1 MERFFLVGLFC
12 TLLFLASGCQRAEP
26 GLDRVEALSGQDPQI
41 VIPPRWFKIADF
53 KVENV
58 ADRNSEV
65 HAGTV
70 GVKGEKGATQCRLLQ
85 EKPERTD
92 KWFPIALRFFS
103 PNQPGKK
110 FSKSFA
116 DTLSFSRADQ
126 TEKLLKF
133 LVDFKK
139 DTFQFA
145 SIWKVVPY
153 LANAESGDYCAAR
166 AEICT
171 DFEDEEGKLICKG
184 DWHWLK
190 EIIAVPDAWAY
201 LRGKGEKLSSIKGVF
216 YAEKDG
222 EVTTGEPVVL
232 K

>member
-12 TLLFLASGCQRAEP
+12 ALLFLASGCQRAEQSSHP
-26 GLDRVEALSGQDPQI
+26 VELLSLTQPQI
-41 VIPPRWFKIADF
+41 VIKPRWFKVADF
-53 KVENV
+53 KVEN
-58 ADRNSEV
+58 ATDRNSEV

-70 GVKGEKGATQCRLLQ
+70 GLKGEDGATHCRLLQ
-85 EKPERTD
+85 EKPDKAD
-92 KWFPIALRFFS
+92 KWFPLALRFFT
-103 PNQPGKK
+103 PTQPGKK

-126 TEKLLKF
+126 TEKLFKF

-139 DTFQFA
+139 DTFQFV
-145 SIWKVVPY
+145 SVWKIVPY
-153 LANAESGDYCAAR
+153 LAKIDGADYCAAR

-171 DFEDEEGKLICKG
+171 DFEDEDQKLVCKG
-184 DWHWLK
+184 DWQWLK

-201 LRGKGEKLSSIKGVF
+201 LTGKGEKLTNLKAVF
-216 YAEKDG
+216 YAVKDG
-222 EVTTGEPVVL
+222 EVTVGEPVVL